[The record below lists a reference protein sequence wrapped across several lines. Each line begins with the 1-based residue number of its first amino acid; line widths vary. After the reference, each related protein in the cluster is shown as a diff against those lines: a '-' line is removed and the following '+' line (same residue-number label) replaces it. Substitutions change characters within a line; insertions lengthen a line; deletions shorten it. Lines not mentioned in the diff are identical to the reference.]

1 MKKIGRKIFFGSLG
15 TSALGFLFLKNAG
28 FRLTNILSPKKK
40 IQISENPLA
49 VKREFDGKK
58 NG

>member
-15 TSALGFLFLKNAG
+15 TSALGFLFLKNGG
-28 FRLTNILSPKKK
+28 FRLSNILSPKKK

-49 VKREFDGKK
+49 VKRDSKGKK